1 MFGRMSL
8 DRATAPDPHDLLPP
22 APAFSV
28 ESDDVQDG
36 QPLAAVHAHD
46 SAGGENV
53 SPHLRWSGFPEETK
67 GFAVTCYDPDAPTGS
82 GFWHWV
88 LFNIPASTTEL
99 PTGASS
105 DALPEGAV
113 EARNDYGEL
122 GYGGAAPPGG
132 DIAHRYVYTVFAVD
146 AETLDIPKEASPA
159 YVGFNLTFHT
169 LARAAIRPTYQV
181 EG

>member
-1 MFGRMSL
+1 MSL
-8 DRATAPDPHDLLPP
+8 ERGTAPDPYDILPAKP
-22 APAFSV
+22 SF
-28 ESDDVQDG
+28 ELRSDDFADG
-36 QPLAAVHAHD
+36 QPLDKRHAHD
-46 SAGGENV
+46 SVGGDNA

-67 GFAVTCYDPDAPTGS
+67 SFAVTCFDPDAPTGS
-82 GFWHWV
+82 GFWHWSV
-88 LFNIPASTTEL
+88 FNIPAGVTEL
-99 PTGASS
+99 ATGASP
-105 DALPEGAV
+105 DGLPEGAV
-113 EARNDYGEL
+113 EVRNDYGEF

-146 AETLDIPKEASPA
+146 TDALDIPREASPA